1 MIIKKSLD
9 KYKSV
14 FDLSKTA
21 KQQAEL
27 DSEEPTSE
35 ILTNEQIIAQCTKKP
50 ETLEL
55 HNNEIEEVENLT
67 FEEHKLVTKEESQQ
81 AFEKLLNRFQNSL
94 HFENKHIDLLN
105 QVKEALS
112 EINKDEKQ
120 QTKIDR
126 YFKKNE

>member
-1 MIIKKSLD
+1 M
-9 KYKSV
+9 
-14 FDLSKTA
+14 
-21 KQQAEL
+21 Q
-27 DSEEPTSE
+27 
-35 ILTNEQIIAQCTKKP
+35 
-50 ETLEL
+50 L

-81 AFEKLLNRFQNSL
+81 AFEKLQNRFQNSF
-94 HFENKHIDLLN
+94 HFEDKHIDLLN

-120 QTKIDR
+120 QTKIDP